1 MPPPSDF
8 TAIGTR
14 WRIDTAEALAP
25 AVLEEVLA
33 LCERFDRSW
42 SRFRTDSLVHRMS
55 VAPGS
60 YDLPAEAPALM
71 DLYRDLYE
79 ATDGAVN
86 PLVGHA
92 LEQLGYDRAYSLR
105 PTGAVVTVPRWEDAV
120 SWDGRALHTRRP
132 VVLDIGAAGK
142 GYLADLVGEELRHH
156 GIGSFTVDASGDI
169 LHAPAPGSAP
179 LRVAL
184 EHPADPTRAI
194 GVARLAAGAL
204 CASASNRRAWP
215 GAHHI
220 LDALTGRPTADVVAA
235 WAIAPTALVAD
246 GLATALFVADPVRL
260 EERFEMQWVRM
271 TSLGRIETSAGF
283 DGEVFA

>member
-1 MPPPSDF
+1 MPPHSRFD
-8 TAIGTR
+8 AIGTH
-14 WRIDTAEALAP
+14 WQIDTPDALAAP
-25 AVLEEVLA
+25 VLESVLA

-55 VAPGS
+55 VEPGS
-60 YDLPAEAPALM
+60 YVLPPEAPALM

-79 ATDGAVN
+79 TTDGAVN

-92 LEQLGYDRAYSLR
+92 LEQLGYDRSYSLR
-105 PTGAVVTVPRWEDAV
+105 PTGAVITVPRWEDAV
-120 SWDGRALHTRRP
+120 SWDGRTLHTRRP

-142 GYLADLVGEELRHH
+142 GYLADLVGDELRRN
-156 GIGSFTVDASGDI
+156 GIVAFTVDASGDI
-169 LHAPAPGSAP
+169 LHAPAPGAP
-179 LRVAL
+179 SLRVAL
-184 EHPADPTRAI
+184 EHPSDPSKAI
-194 GVARLAAGAL
+194 GVARLPGGAI

-220 LDALTGRPTADVVAA
+220 LDALSGRPVDDVVAA

-246 GLATALFVADPVRL
+246 GLATALFVADPARL

-271 TSLGRIETSAGF
+271 LSRGRIETSAGF